1 MKSIKKLM
9 MVALTIFSFVA
20 YSQEK
25 VSSKDSTLNKP
36 VYTCPMHTSIISSQ
50 PGKCSKC
57 GMNLNLSPKEKMK
70 MEVMKTYFC
79 PMKCEGDKSY
89 DKAGKCPKCGM
100 TLKENKQ
107 ENNKIHKHQ

>member
-1 MKSIKKLM
+1 MKSIKNLM

-50 PGKCSKC
+50 PGK
-57 GMNLNLSPKEKMK
+57 
-70 MEVMKTYFC
+70 
-79 PMKCEGDKSY
+79 
-89 DKAGKCPKCGM
+89 
-100 TLKENKQ
+100 
-107 ENNKIHKHQ
+107 